1 MYNKNNQRQNIF
13 NSGSSSSNSSS
24 SNNSSSSSNPLM
36 ELFPTLFK
44 FGLGIGVAAAKLAIN
59 EAGSIL
65 GLDIQKP
72 GIFGFNKTVPITE
85 QSVEDIIGNLTS
97 LGKKLQDPRVREQI
111 QILIQQ
117 LEPIVKEAATRLV
130 NIATE
135 TLGLGLKDAVAL
147 ACEVPPFSVLCGMS
161 KIAAS
166 GEDFI
171 ANAGKSGEQLLEEQ
185 KKAEALV
192 DNFKSN
198 VNNLQNV
205 NVKPNIN
212 LKQIG
217 GFNMKGGARQI
228 KKHRASTKSAIKRI
242 NSSLNAFY
250 KSNKTKR
257 HRSK

>member
-1 MYNKNNQRQNIF
+1 MKSYKNIQGQSMF
-13 NSGSSSSNSSS
+13 NNANASSSSSSSNT
-24 SNNSSSSSNPLM
+24 NPLM

-111 QILIQQ
+111 RILIVQ

-161 KIAAS
+161 KVVAS

-171 ANAGKSGEQLLEEQ
+171 ANAGKSGEELLEQ
-185 KKAEALV
+185 KKMGESLF
-192 DNFKSN
+192 DDTKKKINDI
-198 VNNLQNV
+198 QNV
-205 NVKPNIN
+205 KLNPN
-212 LKQIG
+212 LKQFG
-217 GFNMKGGARQI
+217 GFNMRGGARQI
-228 KKHRASTKSAIKRI
+228 KKHRASTKAAIKRI